1 MARGLE
7 SIPAHFAQAMV
18 HPAHVFHKQ
27 PIQNHQL
34 SRHAC
39 LWTVKGGAATTWT
52 MQTTHQPGLLATGVK
67 SSDFSFNLSTIHMQT
82 SEKARK

>member
-39 LWTVKGGAATTWT
+39 LWTVEERWSSNYMDDADDTLTRSARYKG
-52 MQTTHQPGLLATGVK
+52 
-67 SSDFSFNLSTIHMQT
+67 QT

>member
-34 SRHAC
+34 SR
-39 LWTVKGGAATTWT
+39 LWTVEERW
-52 MQTTHQPGLLATGVK
+52 
-67 SSDFSFNLSTIHMQT
+67 SSNYMDDADDTPTRS
-82 SEKARK
+82 ARYMGQKFRFFL